1 MYLDDFTLR
10 PDFQEDG
17 AMPQVSIG
25 LPVYNGERHVKDA
38 IQSILGQTLTD
49 FELII
54 SDNASTDDT
63 ERICREF
70 AEQDQRIRYDRNPR
84 NLGAAANYNRV
95 FALSTGKYF
104 KWAAHDD
111 MCAPEYLAKCVDV
124 LERHP
129 AVVLCY
135 PRAKIID
142 DTGIPIKDYD
152 DCLHLDAEQP
162 SRRLRGYFL
171 NQLVFQPVFGVMRRA
186 VLAQTPLIAN
196 YIGSDFVLLARLA
209 LAGQIYEIPERLFW
223 RREHS
228 GRASHLTT
236 HKFAQ
241 WWNPD
246 NRAWFYCHH
255 WRWLVEYIDATRAA
269 EISASE
275 KLRCYVEIMRWTYWR
290 WPRLLKELL
299 LPMSVRFPTRG
310 SAIRTHCPR

>member
-1 MYLDDFTLR
+1 
-10 PDFQEDG
+10 
-17 AMPQVSIG
+17 MPQVSVG
-25 LPVYNGERHVKDA
+25 LPVYNGERYIKDA
-38 IQSILGQTLTD
+38 IQSILRQTFTD

-63 ERICREF
+63 ERICRGF
-70 AEQDQRIRYDRNPR
+70 AEQDRRIRYDRNPH

-111 MCAPEYLAKCVDV
+111 VCAPAYLAKCVDI
-124 LERHP
+124 LERYP
-129 AVVLCY
+129 SVVLCY

-152 DCLHLDAEQP
+152 DGLHLDAEQP

-171 NQLVFQPVFGVMRRA
+171 TQLAFQPVFGVMRRA

-209 LAGQIYEIPERLFW
+209 LAGQIYEVPDRLFW
-223 RREHS
+223 RREHP
-228 GRASHLTT
+228 GRASHLATR
-236 HKFAQ
+236 KFAQ

-246 NRAWFYCHH
+246 NRAWFYFRQ
-255 WRWLVEYIDATRAA
+255 WRWLVGYIDATRAA
-269 EISASE
+269 EISAAE
-275 KLRCYVEIMRWTYWR
+275 KLRCGVEIMRWAYWR
-290 WPRLLKELL
+290 WPLLLKELTL
-299 LPMSVRFPTRG
+299 RSPCDSRPKVLPSGHTAIGKRG
-310 SAIRTHCPR
+310 